1 MTKKNKRFVECLLVF
16 LSVGSFYYLL
26 ECIYKSACQSGSPHW
41 TMFILAGF
49 VGLLAML
56 LNDKFTYEM
65 DFGLQ
70 VLVCTIVTTAL
81 EYVVGIIFNAD
92 YSIWDYRELPMNM
105 NGMICLQFSC
115 LWAFLFTM
123 LIPILDYVERKVF
136 DYKSDVRPYYKICG
150 KKIFQFN

>member
-92 YSIWDYRELPMNM
+92 YSIWDYRELPTNM

-123 LIPILDYVERKVF
+123 LIPILDYVEWKVF